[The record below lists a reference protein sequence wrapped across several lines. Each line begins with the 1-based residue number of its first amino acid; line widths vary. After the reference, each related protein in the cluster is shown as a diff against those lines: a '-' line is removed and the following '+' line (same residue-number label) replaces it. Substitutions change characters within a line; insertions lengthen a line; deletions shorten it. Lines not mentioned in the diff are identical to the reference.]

1 MIKYIT
7 GISLRVSF
15 FVAFLPNL
23 LQAQQPSDLKEGF
36 INPTNSYRPIVWWHW
51 TGSNVTKE
59 GISKDLAWM
68 KRSGIGGF
76 QAFDVSIGGGH
87 TIESKVKYLSPEWLA
102 LIKHTVDEA
111 ERLGLDMT
119 MFTAAGWSETGGT
132 WVKPHEAM
140 KKLVWSE
147 TKIKGGKIFNGILP
161 IPPTSNGLIRDLPK
175 RTALPTDPT
184 YFADQKV
191 LAFKTTGNSGNE
203 AKPKITNERGEVL
216 SGDPLL
222 DDNLSTKISMNVPKQ
237 DKPVYL
243 QYEFEKPFKARS
255 FSFAMLGTTAYPS
268 TFLRAG
274 YVQSSEDG
282 VTYKTLF
289 PLPGPQHDIRALPV
303 RTISFPEVTAKYY
316 RVVFTTGNGNSTVG
330 GPDDFGGFRQPA
342 SPPTSFDLSEAIFST
357 VAKINRWEDKA
368 NFGPMFTF
376 EELKTPHV
384 PITDVIKTN
393 EVLDL
398 TSKMKPDG
406 SLTWTVPAGNWTI
419 MRFGYSLTGAKN
431 SPAMPDATG
440 YEVDKLSKTHLES
453 YLTQWVKPIKEAVG
467 KNFGKSLKYFLIDSY
482 ESDAQNWTESMLAEF
497 KSRRGYDP
505 TPYLPA
511 FAGKIVGSAE
521 VSDRFL
527 WDFRLTFAEL
537 LVDNHYAA
545 ITNFAH
551 KEGILTYGEVA
562 GISMPIIQ
570 DALRTKNAVDI
581 PMGEFGMGRGLGS
594 DRNWTTPADLETQ
607 KAYGGAN
614 ERLNAHQSDIREAAS
629 AAHVYGKK
637 VVAAEAWTGGGYEAP
652 ADMKFIGDYWMTQGI
667 NQIVFHT
674 SAHQPLDTK
683 PGNVMVGTHFH
694 RNITWAEQAK
704 PFVDY
709 ITRNQYMLQQGRS
722 VADIAYYLGEDI
734 PAVVPYWE
742 KLKNDVPEGF
752 DYDYVNAEILMRF
765 EVENGELV
773 LPSGVK
779 YKVLVLPEKQTMTL
793 PILTK
798 IVSLVKKGAIIVGPK
813 PEKSPSLMD
822 YPGTDILIANLA
834 NELWGAA
841 DGKYIYQATYGQG
854 KIFNNAPLIG
864 ILGQLNVKPD
874 VIYTKPN
881 LDTKLTWI
889 HRKTADADIYFVLNV
904 RNHPEDLLLKFRTEG
919 KRPELW
925 YSDEGISKPVSY
937 KMSNGTTQV
946 KLHIGAQE
954 SVFVVFKELDTQKEV
969 EISDNKPIEI
979 LNISQAWKVSFSE
992 NIKYPL
998 SLIMDPLVSWSNRP
1012 EQGIKY
1018 YSGTAIYRNDFD
1030 LDKSLIGKKIC
1041 LDLGIVKDIAT
1052 VIVNGKE
1059 LGTLWKLPYQIDLS
1073 NVIREGKNSLEIKV
1087 TNQWDNRIIGDKS
1100 LPNDQRVLSF
1110 TPTFGV
1116 GQKLKESGLL
1126 GPLVLKVR

>member
-1 MIKYIT
+1 MSKYINAFT
-7 GISLRVSF
+7 LRLSLFIV
-15 FVAFLPNL
+15 FLPYL
-23 LQAQQPSDLKEGF
+23 IQAQQKNDLKDGF
-36 INPTNSYRPIVWWHW
+36 IHPTNSYKPIVWWHW

-76 QAFDVSIGGGH
+76 QAFDVSIGGGQS
-87 TIESKVKYLSPEWLA
+87 IEKKVKYLSPEWLA
-102 LIKHTVDEA
+102 LIKHTADEA

-132 WVKPHEAM
+132 WVKPNEAM

-147 TKIKGGKIFNGILP
+147 AKIKGGKIFKGVLP
-161 IPPTSNGLIRDLPK
+161 MPPTANGSIRDLPK
-175 RTALPTDPT
+175 RTVLATDPT
-184 YFADQKV
+184 LYADQKV
-191 LAFKTTGNSGNE
+191 LAFKTPGHVVNV
-203 AKPKITNERGEVL
+203 AKPKITNEKGEVQ
-216 SGDPLL
+216 SEIPLL
-222 DDNLSTKISMNVPKQ
+222 DNNLSTKITMNVPKQ

-243 QYEFEKPFKARS
+243 QYEYQKPFKARS
-255 FSFAMLGTTAYPS
+255 FSFAILGNTAYPS
-268 TFLRAG
+268 TFIRAG

-282 VTYKTLF
+282 ITYKTLF

-303 RTISFPEVTAKYY
+303 RTISFPEVTAKYF

-342 SPPTSFDLSEAIFST
+342 SPPTSFDVSEAIFST

-376 EELKTPHV
+376 EELTTPHV
-384 PITDVIKTN
+384 PSSDVIKTK
-393 EVLDL
+393 EVIDL
-398 TSKMKPDG
+398 TAKMKPDG
-406 SLTWTVPAGNWTI
+406 SLTWTAPAGDWTI

-453 YLTQWVKPIKEAVG
+453 YLTQWVNPIKEAVG

-482 ESDAQNWTESMLAEF
+482 ESDAQNWTENMLAEF
-497 KSRRGYDP
+497 KTRRAYDP
-505 TPYLPA
+505 VPFLPA
-511 FAGKIVGSAE
+511 LAGIIVESAE

-607 KAYGGAN
+607 RAYGGAN
-614 ERLNAHQSDIREAAS
+614 DRLNAHQSDVREAAS

-709 ITRNQYMLQQGRS
+709 ISRNQYMLQQGRS
-722 VADIAYYLGEDI
+722 VADVAYYLGEDI

-742 KLKNDVPEGF
+742 KIKNEVPEGY
-752 DYDYVNAEILMRF
+752 DYDYVNAEILLRF

-773 LPSGVK
+773 LPSGMR

-793 PILTK
+793 AILTK
-798 IVSLVKKGAIIVGPK
+798 IASLVKKGAIVIGPK
-813 PEKSPSLMD
+813 PVKSPSLMG
-822 YPGTDILIANLA
+822 YPGDDVAIATLA

-841 DGKYIYQATYGQG
+841 DGKYIYQTTYGLG
-854 KIFNNAPLIG
+854 KIFNNTPLVG
-864 ILGQLNVKPD
+864 IFGQFNIKPD
-874 VIYTKPN
+874 VAYTKPN

-904 RNHPEDLLLKFRTEG
+904 RNHPEDFLLNLRIEG
-919 KRPELW
+919 KKPELW
-925 YSDEGISKPVSY
+925 YSDLGITKPVSY
-937 KMSNGTTQV
+937 KMANGSTQL
-946 KLHIGAQE
+946 KLKLGAQE
-954 SVFVVFKELDTQKEV
+954 SVFVVFKDLEEQKEV
-969 EISDNKPIEI
+969 EITEKKPVEI
-979 LNISQAWKVSFSE
+979 LTLAHDWKVSFSE
-992 NIKYPL
+992 NIKEPI
-998 SLIMDPLVSWSNRP
+998 SLTLDRLVSWPNRP
-1012 EQGIKY
+1012 EEGIKFF
-1018 YSGTAIYRNDFD
+1018 SGTASYAIEFD
-1030 LDKSLIGKKIC
+1030 IDQSNVGKNIL
-1041 LDLGIVKDIAT
+1041 LDLGQVKDIAT

-1059 LGTLWKLPYQIDLS
+1059 LATLWKLPYQIDLS
-1073 NVIREGKNSLEIKV
+1073 KVIRSGKNRMEIKV
-1087 TNQWDNRIIGDKS
+1087 TNQWDNRIIGDKTV
-1100 LPNDQRVLSF
+1100 PNERKVLSF
-1110 TPTFGV
+1110 MPAFGT

-1126 GPLVLKVR
+1126 GPVVLKLQ